1 LASANGLQVVGAH
14 IAAPP
19 VSAARLGCFTAR
31 EILDRPTG
39 RVRRGLGFLSCAGT
53 VTSLYFCGL
62 RAACGFVGNRTL
74 RGHLFSRF
82 LVISSFCGSS
92 SSRGSFHSRFF
103 RVSIMVNTTGVRV
116 NIFLS
121 RNQEEN
127 IERFG
132 FEETKYERK

>member
-1 LASANGLQVVGAH
+1 MASANGLQVVGAH

-19 VSAARLGCFTAR
+19 VSAARLGCFPAR

-39 RVRRGLGFLSCAGT
+39 RVRRGLVF
-53 VTSLYFCGL
+53 LYFCGL
-62 RAACGFVGNRTL
+62 RAACGFVGNHTL
-74 RGHLFSRF
+74 RGRF
-82 LVISSFCGSS
+82 LVVSSFCGSS
-92 SSRGSFHSRFF
+92 SSRGSFRSRFF